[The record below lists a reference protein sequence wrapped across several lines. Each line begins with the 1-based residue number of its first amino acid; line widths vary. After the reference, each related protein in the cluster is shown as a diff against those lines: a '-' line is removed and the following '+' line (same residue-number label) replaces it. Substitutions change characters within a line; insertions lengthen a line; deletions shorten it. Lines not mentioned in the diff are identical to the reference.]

1 LLKEN
6 AVILF
11 TRIPI
16 PGKTKTRLQAL
27 LTGEECA
34 SLQRAFICDI
44 FKVLQAA
51 GSGCDVFVCYTPEG
65 DPARLIALLP
75 GAHSF
80 FPQSGESLGDKMH
93 NAISH
98 VLSKGYER
106 CLLIGSDV
114 PLLKSKT
121 IDDAFHLLEEN
132 DVVLCPTVD
141 GGYYLI
147 GMEEPCEELFRLE
160 EYGVPSV
167 FEKTLAATVKA
178 GISCAIGDQA
188 MDIDEPEGLLR
199 LMEILKQESP
209 DVCVET
215 RKALCGLRTASG

>member
-1 LLKEN
+1 MLKEN

-16 PGKTKTRLQAL
+16 PGKTKTRLQASL
-27 LTGEECA
+27 SGEQCA
-34 SLQRAFICDI
+34 SLQKAFLCDV
-44 FKVLQAA
+44 FKVLQTVEPK
-51 GSGCDVFVCYTPEG
+51 CDVFVCFAPEG
-65 DPARLIALLP
+65 DPAQLIALLP
-75 GAHSF
+75 GAHTF
-80 FPQSGESLGDKMH
+80 FPQSGGNLGDKMH

-98 VLSKGYER
+98 VLSNGYER
-106 CLLIGSDV
+106 CVLIGSDV

-188 MDIDEPEGLLR
+188 MDIDEPEDLLR
-199 LMEILKQESP
+199 LMEMLERESP
-209 DVCVET
+209 DVCAET
-215 RKALCGLRTASG
+215 RKALGEVLWTP